1 MMKNVINMNNFCIT
15 MSNYLHAKTL
25 EEYMKNEE
33 SLSKEERLKVLDI
46 EDLICKNAKNMK

>member
-25 EEYMKNEE
+25 EEYMKNED